1 MNQYIESEL
10 KGMTPEKA
18 EELIAAFHKVKYSDN
33 EIEAT
38 ESAKF
43 ILNNHMDISGV
54 RKMLSD
60 FQIATTVSKDSVEQ
74 DAALNL
80 SQTKFLTIIAQLF
93 VNVYRMGILDQQ
105 NEYKKMVETITQS
118 KDVNVIGKAAKEK
131 SEEEE

>member
-18 EELIAAFHKVKYSDN
+18 EELIAAFHKVKYSEN
-33 EIEAT
+33 EVEAT

-60 FQIATTVSKDSVEQ
+60 FQIAISVSKDSVEQ
-74 DAALNL
+74 DAAVNL
-80 SQTKFLTIIAQLF
+80 AQVKFLTIIAQLF
-93 VNVYRMGILDQQ
+93 VNTYRMGILDQQ
-105 NEYKKMVETITQS
+105 NEYKKMVETIASQ
-118 KDVNVIGKAAKEK
+118 KNVTPIGEAADEK
-131 SEEEE
+131 SEEE